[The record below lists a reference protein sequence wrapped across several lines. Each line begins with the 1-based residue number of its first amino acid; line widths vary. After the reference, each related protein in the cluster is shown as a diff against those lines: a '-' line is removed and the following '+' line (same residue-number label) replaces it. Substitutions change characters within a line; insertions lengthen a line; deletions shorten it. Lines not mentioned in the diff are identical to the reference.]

1 MNSRVTPFGQGP
13 FPLRRPL
20 PETEEGDQ
28 VEVRELLRMVMR
40 RKWLIAA
47 ITVICALLAGLA
59 VSQIT
64 PRYTSVSKV
73 MLDARRSQVI
83 TDEEVVS
90 DLELSDQ
97 VVNGEVA
104 VLRSNVLIERVIREI
119 GFDRLEMLDPAEREP
134 SLLDRA
140 KEAVDRLIGPA
151 PPPPLSPEAA
161 EAARMERLVSAIRKG
176 QTVRREGDSFVISI
190 LMETGDPELSTL
202 LANTIAGQYIAA
214 QLTGRRETAQRA
226 SNSLQDRVDELRA
239 QVEEAEAAVEQ
250 YRAEILILE
259 GGSLGAAAG
268 QLEELN
274 NQLIVARSDRIAAE
288 ARYSTIA
295 RVLDEKGMEAV
306 ANIVTSPL
314 IESLNEDL
322 LAATRKDAVWA
333 ERYDADHPERLRL
346 AAEIAG
352 IREDLIREVAK
363 AVDMRKSELEVAK
376 FREEAMQKSLSE
388 VEERLLAISR
398 ATIGLR
404 QLERE
409 AAAKR
414 QTYEG
419 LLERLNET
427 RTQEQL
433 QEPDA
438 LLIERATV
446 PGAPSAPRP
455 KLMTAL
461 GGMMGAVLAIG
472 LVFFLELTGIAFR
485 SVRELEAETGLPVLA
500 ALPNGHWKSPR
511 RAFDALRAEPY
522 GIYGERIR
530 HLRTALLMRDG
541 RDLPRSILLASSVP
555 GEGKTTTT
563 MALAH
568 MATLAGKSVIV
579 IDCDLRRSAL
589 QAAFEWKMK
598 HDFVDF
604 IENRCDIEE
613 AIHSDPDLGFDV
625 LVASGSHPRT
635 ADQLSAKWLKPLI
648 DQLKRVYDVVLVDA
662 PAMLAVSDALVLGQA
677 VDSRIYLVRWNETP
691 RSAVGKGLAAF
702 DEMGLA
708 LDGTV
713 MTMVDDSK
721 SPDTYASEYAYA

>member
-1 MNSRVTPFGQGP
+1 MNSRVTPFGPNP

-28 VEVRELLRMVMR
+28 VDVRELLRMVMR
-40 RKWLIAA
+40 RKWLIVG
-47 ITVICALLAGLA
+47 ITLICALLVGLA

-90 DLELSDQ
+90 DLDLSDQ
-97 VVNGEVA
+97 VVNGEAA
-104 VLRSNVLIERVIREI
+104 VLRSNVLIEKVIREI
-119 GFDRLEMLDPAEREP
+119 GFDRLEMLDPENKPP
-134 SLLDRA
+134 SLLGRA
-140 KEAVDRLIGPA
+140 KQAVGGLIGTEPA
-151 PPPPLSPEAA
+151 PQPSPEGAA
-161 EAARMERLVSAIRKG
+161 TARMERLVRAIRKG
-176 QTVRREGDSFVISI
+176 QNVRREGDSFVISI
-190 LMETGDPELSTL
+190 WMETEDPALSTL
-202 LANTIAGQYIAA
+202 LANTIAEQYIGA

-226 SNSLQDRVDELRA
+226 SASLEDRVAELRA

-259 GGSLGAAAG
+259 GGSLGAAAV
-268 QLEELN
+268 QLQELN

-288 ARYSTIA
+288 ARYGTIA
-295 RVLDEKGMEAV
+295 RIIEEKGMGAV

-314 IESLNEDL
+314 IETLNEEL
-322 LAATRKDAVWA
+322 LAATRKDAVWG
-333 ERYDADHPERLRL
+333 ERYDIDHPERVRL

-352 IREDLIREVAK
+352 IEEDLIREVAK
-363 AVDMRKSELEVAK
+363 VVEVWKNELEVAR
-376 FREEAMQKSLSE
+376 FREAAMQKSLSE

-409 AAAKR
+409 AGANR

-438 LLIERATV
+438 LLIERATI
-446 PGAPSAPRP
+446 PDAPSTPRP
-455 KLMTAL
+455 GLMTAL
-461 GGMMGAVLAIG
+461 GGMTGAALAVG

-500 ALPNGHWKSPR
+500 AIPDGHWRNPR
-511 RAFDALRAEPY
+511 KAFDALRADPY

-541 RDLPRSILLASSVP
+541 RDVSRSILLASSVP
-555 GEGKTTTT
+555 GEGKTTTAL
-563 MALAH
+563 ALAH
-568 MATLAGKSVIV
+568 MSALAGKSVIV
-579 IDCDLRRSAL
+579 IDCDLRRSML
-589 QAAFEWKMK
+589 QAAFRWKME

-625 LVASGSHPRT
+625 LVATGSHPET

-648 DQLKRVYDVVLVDA
+648 DQLKQVYDVVLVDA
-662 PAMLAVSDALVLGQA
+662 PALLAVSDALVLAQA
-677 VDSRIYLVRWNETP
+677 VDSRVYLVRWNETP
-691 RSAVGKGLAAF
+691 RSAVSKGLAAF

-713 MTMVDDSK
+713 MTIVDDSK
-721 SPDTYASEYAYA
+721 SPDAYASEYAYA